1 MQWLVV
7 RETDDDKTR
16 ARKKKLQKSHKS
28 KLRFQQLDQ
37 EVKHRQDN
45 WQNFK
50 KGKGAKKKVW
60 QLSLRQQQIWLCR
73 AGDYLRHDAC
83 WQDSVRCCACP
94 VPEARRPQQKPDC
107 LVCVQTGFLSA
118 GKKGSMFSVPE
129 GVESKVGV
137 IGSGQGMTAQ
147 PTGTKH
153 EFSLGI

>member
-1 MQWLVV
+1 MLCPADMRWHASRPPEGCSVQWLVV

-60 QLSLRQQQIWLCR
+60 QLSPRHQETWLC
-73 AGDYLRHDAC
+73 
-83 WQDSVRCCACP
+83 V
-94 VPEARRPQQKPDC
+94 
-107 LVCVQTGFLSA
+107 SA
-118 GKKGSMFSVPE
+118 
-129 GVESKVGV
+129 
-137 IGSGQGMTAQ
+137 A
-147 PTGTKH
+147 
-153 EFSLGI
+153 